1 MASRPSFDRFRVAPE
16 GQQNYVSAPQVQN
29 NTGRQLQQVGG
40 ALVDAGGVA
49 AQVFEDKLQEAN
61 KLRLEEATVKAMDI
75 ADRLKLDPAEGF
87 AHVKGKDAIDRESG
101 LPLSDE
107 WGEKFDKEL
116 ENITEG
122 LGNDA
127 QRQAFNSVRLKMGAQ
142 FRGQIEQHSAEQ
154 YGVYEMSVVKGKQDT
169 LTRRLSL
176 TAGDTERSDAII
188 SEIKSNS
195 TRMANLTGANSPEAI
210 DMLVREDVTAGITMT
225 MSSLLDNGDLETAQQ
240 MFDRYKDD
248 LTDTGF
254 HQLSQALRGEQR
266 VVEADAIASS
276 AFDEYRGQNA
286 SAAPVA
292 LGNPVANMPSVSGRF
307 GENRGTHSHGG
318 NDLPVPVGT
327 AASATAAGK
336 VTFVGERG
344 SYGYMVEVDHGGG
357 TVTRYAHLSGFDP
370 KIKAG
375 DTVRAG
381 QRLGATGGQRGA
393 RGAGRSTGP
402 HLHYEVRVNGKA
414 VDPNGDHKVSGGG
427 ARGSTVAA
435 IERIAQST
443 SDPKVRQMAEQRF
456 RSLAQADEADRR
468 DQQDE
473 LKGTAQLAIVQGRAV
488 PKSVLMGLDDGNK
501 ADVLSYQESVRKQ
514 RMAGAPKVGDVLWGK
529 LKQEI
534 VAGNIRDPKQL
545 IEFIPFLDKSDYND
559 LASTLKANSPE
570 LDSAKTT
577 FSAMEKL
584 NVVLKQYGLDSKD
597 DPEEYGA
604 YRSKFLDYVRR
615 SESSRGKPLTL
626 DEAYSIGVALATENP
641 DGRKGYELANP
652 MIRYNFIPPAARERL
667 QRQGG
672 GRLTQ
677 QQIERLYAVEIGVI
691 Q

>member
-40 ALVDAGGVA
+40 ALVEAGGVA

-75 ADRLKLDPAEGF
+75 ADRLKLDPNEGF

-116 ENITEG
+116 DNLAEG

-127 QRQAFNSVRLKMGAQ
+127 QRQAFQSVRLKMGAQ

-176 TAGDTERSDAII
+176 TAGDPERTDMII
-188 SEIKSNS
+188 SEIKANS

-225 MSSLLDNGDLETAQQ
+225 MASLLDNGDLETAQQ

-248 LTDTGF
+248 LSDTGY
-254 HQLSQALRGEQR
+254 HELSQALRGEQR

-276 AFDEYRGQNA
+276 AFDEYRGQNE
-286 SAAPVA
+286 AAVPVT
-292 LGNPVANMPSVSGRF
+292 LGNPVANMPSISNNGEF
-307 GENRGTHSHGG
+307 GNNRKTHSHGG

-336 VTFVGERG
+336 VTFVGEKG

-357 TVTRYAHLSGFDP
+357 VVTRYAHLSGFDP
-370 KIKAG
+370 NVKAG

-381 QRLGATGGQRGA
+381 QRLGATGGKKGS

-402 HLHYEVRVNGKA
+402 HLHYEVRVNGKP
-414 VDPNGDHKVSGGG
+414 VDPTGDIKVSGGG

-443 SDPKVRQMAEQRF
+443 SDPKVRQLAEQRF
-456 RSLAQADEADRR
+456 RSLAQADEADRAQR
-468 DQQDE
+468 QDD
-473 LKGTAQLAIVQGRAV
+473 LQGTAELAVIEGRAI
-488 PKSVLMGLDDGNK
+488 PKSVLMGLDDGNRAK
-501 ADVLSYQESVRKQ
+501 VLDYQKRVQNAGVPKQ
-514 RMAGAPKVGDVLWGK
+514 GDVIWGE
-529 LKQEI
+529 LAQAI
-534 VAGNIRDPKQL
+534 VNGDIRDQKQL
-545 IEFIPFLDKSDYND
+545 AKYIPLLDKSDYTN
-559 LASTLKANSPE
+559 LSSMLNSNSPE

-577 FSAMEKL
+577 FAAMEKL
-584 NVVLKQYGLDSKD
+584 NAVLKQYGLDSKD
-597 DPEEYGA
+597 DAEEYTQ

-626 DEAYSIGVALATENP
+626 DEAYGIGVALATENP

-652 MIRYNFIPPAARERL
+652 TIRYNFIPPAARERL

-691 Q
+691 R